1 MIAIDLSKEQSPDAD
16 PKAIQHINFNRNLNR
31 AEGAFMFFILEEI
44 KELFLTFH
52 KELYDFVNVF
62 CNNLILSN
70 IISK

>member
-52 KELYDFVNVF
+52 KELYEF
-62 CNNLILSN
+62 CQCVLQ
-70 IISK
+70 